1 MKAND
6 LKPGK
11 AIVQDGQ
18 VWIVTKTE
26 HVKPGKGGAF
36 VQAKVKN
43 MKTGSVQEKR
53 FRSSDDVDGINL
65 DRREMEYLYSDG
77 SGAIFMDTESFDQV
91 TLPEDVLDDSPKYCK
106 PNEKISGL
114 HHDGQC
120 LSIELPQTVELEVTD
135 APPGVKN
142 CRVGPSEEN
151 VSEVLAFVC
160 GFGNGPVGP
169 PENATDAGVAATD
182 TASTLT
188 LWPRDAPPVPM
199 LSRPRLVYTER

>member
-36 VQAKVKN
+36 VQAKVKS

-77 SGAIFMDTESFDQV
+77 SGAVFMDCETYDQT
-91 TLPEDVLDDSPKYCK
+91 TLPDDLLGDALKYCK
-106 PNEKISGL
+106 PNERINGL
-114 HHDGQC
+114 HHDSQC
-120 LSIELPQTVELEVTD
+120 LSIELPQVVELEVTRR
-135 APPGVKN
+135 A
-142 CRVGPSEEN
+142 
-151 VSEVLAFVC
+151 
-160 GFGNGPVGP
+160 
-169 PENATDAGVAATD
+169 AGHQE
-182 TASTLT
+182 
-188 LWPRDAPPVPM
+188 RDRDQRDEGSDYRNRAD
-199 LSRPRLVYTER
+199 R

>member
-36 VQAKVKN
+36 VQAKVKS

-77 SGAIFMDTESFDQV
+77 SGAIFMDSETFDQV
-91 TLPEDVLDDSPKYCK
+91 TLPEDILGDALKFLK

-120 LSIELPQTVELEVTD
+120 LSVELPQTVDLEVTD
-135 APPGVKN
+135 TPPGIK
-142 CRVGPSEEN
+142 
-151 VSEVLAFVC
+151 
-160 GFGNGPVGP
+160 
-169 PENATDAGVAATD
+169 NATATSVMKEATTETGLVVKVPEFIGVGDVIRVNTESGD
-182 TASTLT
+182 YQ
-188 LWPRDAPPVPM
+188 
-199 LSRPRLVYTER
+199 SRA

>member
-77 SGAIFMDTESFDQV
+77 SGAIFMDTETYDQV
-91 TLPEDVLDDSPKYCK
+91 TLPEDVLGDALKYCK
-106 PNEKISGL
+106 PNEKINGL

-120 LSIELPQTVELEVTD
+120 LSIELPQVVELEVTD
-135 APPGVKN
+135 APPGIK
-142 CRVGPSEEN
+142 
-151 VSEVLAFVC
+151 
-160 GFGNGPVGP
+160 
-169 PENATDAGVAATD
+169 NATATSVMKEA
-182 TASTLT
+182 TTETGLVVK
-188 LWPRDAPPVPM
+188 VPEFINIGDKIRVTTETGDYQ
-199 LSRPRLVYTER
+199 SRA

>member
-91 TLPEDVLDDSPKYCK
+91 TLPEDVLGDALKYCK

-114 HHDGQC
+114 HHEGQC

-135 APPGVKN
+135 APPGIK
-142 CRVGPSEEN
+142 
-151 VSEVLAFVC
+151 
-160 GFGNGPVGP
+160 
-169 PENATDAGVAATD
+169 NATATSVMKEAE
-182 TASTLT
+182 TETGLVVK
-188 LWPRDAPPVPM
+188 VPEFINIGDRIRVNTETGDYQ
-199 LSRPRLVYTER
+199 SRA